1 MEFEILDVNV
11 AGKTNIRVVG
21 VGGAGG
27 NAVQHMIR
35 RGVQGVEFICMNTDA
50 GALKRSKAEVNMQL
64 GESGLGAGARP
75 EVGAL
80 SAQEARTRI
89 ADCLQGAHMVFIT
102 AGMGGGTGTGAAPV
116 VAQIAKEMGILT
128 VGVVSKPFDFEGAK
142 RSKVAEEGARELE
155 QHVDSLIVVLNEKL
169 FEVMGED
176 AEMHTAFST
185 ADDVLHNAV
194 AGIAEIIN
202 EHGLINVDFEDVK
215 TVMSEQGKAMMGTA
229 TVSGVDRARLAAEA
243 AVASPL
249 LEGVDLS
256 GARGVLV
263 NITASRSLKLS
274 ETREVMA
281 AIRGYAAEDATIIF
295 GTVYDESLADAIRVT
310 VVATGLNGGK
320 QSQSGQVEVVWREQ
334 ATGTYGQMPTMA
346 DLSVFQPTSPITT
359 AAMHKVTSGYATSI
373 PTMGQTSLES
383 SVADTDASIPS
394 VFRQSPNRVAPT
406 SLGASSSPQART
418 MLEKGTEFYDIPAFL
433 RKQAD

>member
-1 MEFEILDVNV
+1 MEFQMLETE
-11 AGKTNIRVVG
+11 TNGTVIKVVG

-27 NAVQHMIR
+27 NAIQHMIN

-50 GALKRSKAEVNMQL
+50 QALGRSQAEILLQL
-64 GESGLGAGARP
+64 GKTGLGAGAKP
-75 EVGAL
+75 EMGRA
-80 SAQEARTRI
+80 AAEEARERI
-89 ADCLQGAHMVFIT
+89 ADALRGAHMVFIT

-128 VGVVSKPFDFEGAK
+128 VGVVSKPFEFEGGK
-142 RSKVAEEGARELE
+142 RMRLAEAGSQQLE
-155 QHVDSLIVVLNEKL
+155 AHVDSLIVVLNDKL

-176 AEMHTAFST
+176 AEMDKCFQC

-202 EHGLINVDFEDVK
+202 VEGLVNVDFEDVK
-215 TVMSEQGKAMMGTA
+215 TVMGEQGKAMMGTA
-229 TVSGVDRARLAAEA
+229 TMSGIDRARLAAEQ

-274 ETREVMA
+274 ETREVMNT
-281 AIRGYAAEDATIIF
+281 IKSYAAEEATVIF
-295 GTVYDESLADAIRVT
+295 GAVYDDAMDDALRVT
-310 VVATGLNGGK
+310 VVATGLGRATKRMQPAQMTLLRTGTDNAPIMVGSTSNGGT
-320 QSQSGQVEVVWREQ
+320 STDYGALETPAVWRSSRE
-334 ATGTYGQMPTMA
+334 
-346 DLSVFQPTSPITT
+346 T
-359 AAMHKVTSGYATSI
+359 ASAH
-373 PTMGQTSLES
+373 
-383 SVADTDASIPS
+383 VAAL
-394 VFRQSPNRVAPT
+394 Q
-406 SLGASSSPQART
+406 
-418 MLEKGTEFYDIPAFL
+418 EKGVDTYDIPAFL